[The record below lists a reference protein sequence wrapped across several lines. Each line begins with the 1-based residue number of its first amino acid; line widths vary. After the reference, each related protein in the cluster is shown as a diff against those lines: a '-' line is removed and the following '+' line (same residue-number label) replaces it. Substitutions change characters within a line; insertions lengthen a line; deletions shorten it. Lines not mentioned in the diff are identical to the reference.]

1 MTPLAAETRRI
12 LLQRLSGDEARRTVG
27 ELSTVWQ
34 VESFLQWIRWKRE
47 EAEQRHDL
55 EMVVA
60 ADGLETLAMRKLAAV
75 LGVREIGSD

>member
-1 MTPLAAETRRI
+1 
-12 LLQRLSGDEARRTVG
+12 
-27 ELSTVWQ
+27 

-60 ADGLETLAMRKLAAV
+60 ADGLETLAVAKLAAV
-75 LGVREIGSD
+75 HGVREIGSDQGSECSIFPIGGEFQWPRKKEK